1 VVPPDGSAVATEGF
15 VPDIEHTSSPPGRR
29 RDRYTV
35 HPVVVQAGAYAWRLI
50 AIGIVGWALLQ
61 LLSALWVL
69 VLAAAVAM
77 LLGRALDPAANVFRR
92 LGWPPALVA
101 ATTLVGFLLVLAG
114 IVTVLVP
121 TIVDEFSD
129 LGPTIEDAVDD
140 LEDWLVEDSPFDV
153 SRQDI
158 DEFREE
164 GRDRITE
171 SLESQSGAVVSG
183 TVIAFEVFSGLVL
196 SLIATFFLLKDGG
209 RFGAWILTLMPEER
223 RALVTRLAARS
234 WQTLGGYLKGSA
246 TLGVIEGIIIG
257 LAVWIVGGSLA
268 VPVAV
273 ITFFAAFLPFAGA
286 VLAGTVAVLVTL
298 VTAGPGGALIVL
310 VVAVA
315 VQQFDNDLLAPVVF
329 GKNLQ
334 LHPLIVLG
342 AVVAGSTL
350 FGVFGAVLAVPVT
363 AVVINVLADWRAHDA
378 EQADEAEARD
388 QQADAGAPDEVGA

>member
-1 VVPPDGSAVATEGF
+1 VVPPDGGAVATEGF

-35 HPVVVQAGAYAWRLI
+35 HPVVMQAGAYAWRLI

-77 LLGRALDPAANVFRR
+77 LLGRALDPVANVIRR

-140 LEDWLVEDSPFDV
+140 LEDWLVEDSPFDI

-158 DEFREE
+158 DDFREE
-164 GRDRITE
+164 SRDRVSE
-171 SLESQSGAVVSG
+171 SLKSQSGAVVSG
-183 TVIAFEVFSGLVL
+183 TVVAFEVITGLVL

-209 RFGAWILTLMPEER
+209 RFGRWMLTLLPEER
-223 RALVTRLAARS
+223 RALATRLAARA

-246 TLGVIEGIIIG
+246 TLGVIEGFIIG
-257 LAVWIVGGSLA
+257 LTVWIVGGSLA

-298 VTAGPGGALIVL
+298 VTAGPGDALIVL
-310 VVAVA
+310 VVAVL
-315 VQQFDNDLLAPVVF
+315 VQQFDNDLLAPIVF
-329 GKNLQ
+329 GKNLE

-342 AVVAGSTL
+342 AIVAGSTL
-350 FGVFGAVLAVPVT
+350 FGAFGAVLAVPVT

-378 EQADEAEARD
+378 EQNEQD
-388 QQADAGAPDEVGA
+388 DAPAAGEVA

>member
-1 VVPPDGSAVATEGF
+1 MPDRELTA
-15 VPDIEHTSSPPGRR
+15 PGRRR

-50 AIGIVGWALLQ
+50 AVGIVGWALLK

-69 VLAAAVAM
+69 VLAGAVAT
-77 LLGRALDPAANVFRR
+77 LLARALDPVANVFRR
-92 LGWPPALVA
+92 LRWPPALVA

-114 IVTVLVP
+114 IMTLLVP
-121 TIVDEFSD
+121 AIVDEFSD

-158 DEFREE
+158 DDFREQS
-164 GRDRITE
+164 RDRVTQ
-171 SLESQSGAVVSG
+171 SLEAQSGAVVSG
-183 TVIAFEVFSGLVL
+183 TVVAFEVITGLVL

-209 RFGAWILTLMPEER
+209 RFGAWIVSLMPQER

-246 TLGVIEGIIIG
+246 TLGVIEGVIIG
-257 LAVWIVGGSLA
+257 FTVWLVGGSLA

-286 VLAGTVAVLVTL
+286 ILAGTVAVLVTL
-298 VTAGPGGALIVL
+298 VTAGPGDALIVL
-310 VVAVA
+310 VVAVL
-315 VQQFDNDLLAPVVF
+315 VQQFDNDLLAPIVF
-329 GKNLQ
+329 GKNLE

-342 AVVAGSTL
+342 AIVAGSTL

-363 AVVINVLADWRAHDA
+363 AVAINVLADWRAHDA
-378 EQADEAEARD
+378 EQNDAAGRGA
-388 QQADAGAPDEVGA
+388 AGAPDEIGA

>member
-1 VVPPDGSAVATEGF
+1 MPDRELTA
-15 VPDIEHTSSPPGRR
+15 PGRRR

-50 AIGIVGWALLQ
+50 AVGIVGWALLK

-69 VLAAAVAM
+69 VLAGAVAT
-77 LLGRALDPAANVFRR
+77 LLARALDPVANVFRR
-92 LGWPPALVA
+92 LRWPPALVA
-101 ATTLVGFLLVLAG
+101 ATTLVGFLFVLAG
-114 IVTVLVP
+114 IMTLLVP
-121 TIVDEFSD
+121 AIVDEFSD

-158 DEFREE
+158 DDFREQS
-164 GRDRITE
+164 RDRVTQ
-171 SLESQSGAVVSG
+171 SLEAQSGAVVSG
-183 TVIAFEVFSGLVL
+183 TVVAFEVITGLVL

-209 RFGAWILTLMPEER
+209 RFGAWILSLMPQER

-246 TLGVIEGIIIG
+246 TLGVIEGVIIG
-257 LAVWIVGGSLA
+257 STVWLVGGSLA

-286 VLAGTVAVLVTL
+286 ILAGTVAVLVTL
-298 VTAGPGGALIVL
+298 VTAGPGDALIVL
-310 VVAVA
+310 VVAVL
-315 VQQFDNDLLAPVVF
+315 VQQFDNDLLAPIVF

-342 AVVAGSTL
+342 AIVAGSTL

-363 AVVINVLADWRAHDA
+363 AVAINVLADWRAHDA
-378 EQADEAEARD
+378 EQNDAAGRGV
-388 QQADAGAPDEVGA
+388 AGAPDEIGA

>member
-1 VVPPDGSAVATEGF
+1 MATEGP
-15 VPDIEHTSSPPGRR
+15 VPDIEHTSPPPWRR

-35 HPVVVQAGAYAWRLI
+35 HPVVVQAGAYSWRLI

-61 LLSALWVL
+61 LITALWVL
-69 VLAAAVAM
+69 LLATAVAI
-77 LLGRALDPAANVFRR
+77 LLARALDPVANVFRR
-92 LGWPPALVA
+92 LNWPPALVA
-101 ATTLVGFLLVLAG
+101 ATTLIGFLLALAG

-158 DEFREE
+158 DDFREE
-164 GRDRITE
+164 SRDRITQ

-183 TVIAFEVFSGLVL
+183 TVVAFEVISGLVL

-209 RFGAWILTLMPEER
+209 RFGAWMLTLIPEER

-246 TLGVIEGIIIG
+246 TLGVIEGFIIG
-257 LAVWIVGGSLA
+257 LTVWIVGASLA

-298 VTAGPGGALIVL
+298 VTAGPGDALIVL

-315 VQQFDNDLLAPVVF
+315 VQQFDNDLLAPIVF

-342 AVVAGSTL
+342 AIVAGSTL

-378 EQADEAEARD
+378 EQADEAAARD

>member
-1 VVPPDGSAVATEGF
+1 
-15 VPDIEHTSSPPGRR
+15 VPDREHTSPGRR
-29 RDRYTV
+29 RRDRSTV

-50 AIGIVGWALLQ
+50 AIGIVGWALLR

-69 VLAAAVAM
+69 VLAGAVAT
-77 LLGRALDPAANVFRR
+77 LLARALDPVANVFRR
-92 LGWPPALVA
+92 LRWPPALVA
-101 ATTLVGFLLVLAG
+101 ATTLVGFLLVLTG
-114 IVTVLVP
+114 IMTLLVP

-129 LGPTIEDAVDD
+129 LGPTVEDAVDD

-158 DEFREE
+158 DDFREE
-164 GRDRITE
+164 SRDRVTR
-171 SLESQSGAVVSG
+171 SLEAQSGAVVSG
-183 TVIAFEVFSGLVL
+183 TVVAFEVITGLVL
-196 SLIATFFLLKDGG
+196 SLITTFFLLKDGG
-209 RFGAWILTLMPEER
+209 RFCAWIRSLVPRER

-257 LAVWIVGGSLA
+257 STVWLVGGSLA

-286 VLAGTVAVLVTL
+286 ILAGTVAVLVTL

-310 VVAVA
+310 IVAVL
-315 VQQFDNDLLAPVVF
+315 VQQFDNDLLAPIVF
-329 GKNLQ
+329 GKNLA

-342 AVVAGSTL
+342 AIVAGSTL

-363 AVVINVLADWRAHDA
+363 AVVINVLAEWRAYDA
-378 EQADEAEARD
+378 EQNDAADPGVEEAADEI
-388 QQADAGAPDEVGA
+388 GA